1 MNDQIQHQR
10 CNPLRGFTLIELLVV
25 IAIVAILA
33 ALLLPA
39 LAGAKL
45 RAHRIVCLSNLRQLN
60 LNATMYCQDN
70 GEAQVLAFREA
81 HGYPI
86 WWRFQ
91 GASKTGLPDIRICPV
106 AKEPLPASYSPG
118 SGERLGRNPGTAANC
133 WRAPGSPLDPP
144 YDWTGSYA
152 FNRWLYSENPNSVRD
167 PTRTPLFVDAIWE
180 VVQPRPN
187 DGSPRD
193 LFLGGP
199 GTSGILN
206 FPISCVTIARHG
218 SKAPKSAPRDW
229 PRNQPLPRA
238 WGVNV
243 SFVDGHAELV
253 KLPDLWTLTWNRT
266 WESPSPSP
274 PWRP

>member
-1 MNDQIQHQR
+1 VFRIAPR
-10 CNPLRGFTLIELLVV
+10 FGFTLIELLVV
-25 IAIVAILA
+25 IAIIAILA

-91 GASKTGLPDIRICPV
+91 GASKTDLPDIRICPV
-106 AKEPLPASYSPG
+106 AKTPLPASYSPG
-118 SGERLGRNPGTAANC
+118 SGERLGRNPGTAAHC
-133 WRAPGSPLDPP
+133 WRVPGSPLDPP

-167 PTRTPLFVDAIWE
+167 PSRTPLFVDAIWE
-180 VVQPRPN
+180 VVQPQPN
-187 DGSPRD
+187 EGASRD

-199 GTSGILN
+199 VIGSSFTFSIG
-206 FPISCVTIARHG
+206 CVTIRPARLEI
-218 SKAPKSAPRDW
+218 AE
-229 PRNQPLPRA
+229 QRA
-238 WGVNV
+238 TRLASQSTAAAGVGVNV
-243 SFVDGHAELV
+243 SFADGHAELV